1 VAATTGGQP
10 PTSHTETVSRLRS
23 ALPVVVLS
31 LALGAVVGL
40 GRVPGMAGTIGAAL
54 LPWAGL
60 LLIPLAVLG
69 VRAAVRRS
77 WAALVVPVVA
87 VVWAVAVA
95 PALPSMTSSPARADG
110 TAATF
115 ASQNVEAHSGTAAA
129 SARTLADRGSAVI
142 ALTELD
148 SDARTRAAQALAA
161 SHPYSYTVGTV
172 GLWSVYPLRNT
183 EGLRLGL
190 AWERALRADVAM
202 PGGTVRVY
210 VVHAASF
217 RPGQQAGR
225 DAMLDR
231 LARLVAS
238 DDARRL
244 VAMGDFNAPTTDPAL
259 AGIRDLLTEPRP
271 RGLSFG
277 FTWPARFPLVRID
290 HIFERGMTTLATDVI
305 RAGGSDHRAV
315 LATFDD

>member
-1 VAATTGGQP
+1 M
-10 PTSHTETVSRLRS
+10 SRLRS

-31 LALGAVVGL
+31 LIVGAVVGL
-40 GRVPGMAGTIGAAL
+40 GVVPGMAGTIGAAL

-60 LLIPLAVLG
+60 LLVPLAVIG
-69 VRAAVRRS
+69 VRAAIRRS
-77 WAALVVPVVA
+77 WAALALPVVA
-87 VVWAVAVA
+87 VVWAVAVG
-95 PALPSMTSSPARADG
+95 PALPSVTSVTSSWPPAKG
-110 TAATF
+110 TAVTF
-115 ASQNVEAHSGTAAA
+115 ASQNVEAHSGTSAA

-148 SDARTRAAQALAA
+148 GDARTKAAQALSA

-172 GLWSVYPLRNT
+172 GLWSVYPLSNP

-190 AWERALRADVAM
+190 AWERALRADVAA

-238 DDARRL
+238 DDSRRL

-259 AGIRDLLTEPRP
+259 AGIRDHLTEPRP

-290 HIFERGMTTLATDVI
+290 HIFERGMTALDTDVI